1 MNNLIQAIT
10 DYTTALEQKLSALE
24 ARVAELEEANEAM
37 RREGDEAKALIASL
51 QAEVAALAATGVAI
65 PTSDPE
71 VEIELIVE
79 EDNPI
84 DGESEE
90 QFPSAEESQEELEE
104 LDIVQTPVAE
114 EPIAEP
120 IPVVEEPT
128 AETEPEPVVELPIVE
143 PVVEPAPAPAPEPAP
158 EAKVEPVVEVKVEK
172 PAPRP
177 VPQQT
182 SLFGTAVED
191 IRQAISLGDR
201 FLFQRELFAGN
212 GELMQKTLDEINT
225 LSSLSEAMDYV
236 RDMHRDL
243 AADLQKEE
251 NAGDE
256 GLLSIYLQAN
266 RLLILSLINKG
277 SLFEAKSLLQDMK
290 AQDFDTE
297 FAEEKLALL
306 EEMMNRQKGE
316 Q

>member
-1 MNNLIQAIT
+1 MNTLIQAIT

-128 AETEPEPVVELPIVE
+128 AEPEPEPVVELPIVE
-143 PVVEPAPAPAPEPAP
+143 PVVEPALAPAPEPAP
-158 EAKVEPVVEVKVEK
+158 APAPQ

-225 LSSLSEAMDYV
+225 LSSLGEAMDYV
-236 RDMHRDL
+236 RDNFDWDKDST
-243 AADLQKEE
+243 AVQ
-251 NAGDE
+251 
-256 GLLSIYLQAN
+256 
-266 RLLILSLINKG
+266 
-277 SLFEAKSLLQDMK
+277 LFENVLKRRFS
-290 AQDFDTE
+290 
-297 FAEEKLALL
+297 
-306 EEMMNRQKGE
+306 
-316 Q
+316 

>member
-1 MNNLIQAIT
+1 MNTLIQAIT

-128 AETEPEPVVELPIVE
+128 AEPEPEPVVELPIVE

-158 EAKVEPVVEVKVEK
+158 APVPQ

-225 LSSLSEAMDYV
+225 LSSLGEAMDYV
-236 RDMHRDL
+236 RDNFDWDKDST
-243 AADLQKEE
+243 AVQ
-251 NAGDE
+251 
-256 GLLSIYLQAN
+256 
-266 RLLILSLINKG
+266 
-277 SLFEAKSLLQDMK
+277 LFENVLKRRFS
-290 AQDFDTE
+290 
-297 FAEEKLALL
+297 
-306 EEMMNRQKGE
+306 
-316 Q
+316 

>member
-1 MNNLIQAIT
+1 MNTLIQAIT

-51 QAEVAALAATGVAI
+51 QAEVAALAATGVAL
-65 PTSDPE
+65 PTTDPE

-143 PVVEPAPAPAPEPAP
+143 PVVEPTPVPAPEPTP
-158 EAKVEPVVEVKVEK
+158 EVKAEPVVEVKVEK

-225 LSSLSEAMDYV
+225 LSSLGEAMDYV
-236 RDMHRDL
+236 RDNFDWDKDST
-243 AADLQKEE
+243 AVQ
-251 NAGDE
+251 
-256 GLLSIYLQAN
+256 
-266 RLLILSLINKG
+266 
-277 SLFEAKSLLQDMK
+277 LFENVLKRRFS
-290 AQDFDTE
+290 
-297 FAEEKLALL
+297 
-306 EEMMNRQKGE
+306 
-316 Q
+316 